1 MKYFRIKYGYGKNEF
16 FSVPETDV
24 AKAMYAMTRGTIFSC
39 SSGTVAGKSII
50 AITPDYHRFLGVNPD
65 YELQGEDFR
74 QIGNSK
80 MREFEEIIALSS
92 EKASAAL
99 PGGITRQLE
108 SQ

>member
-1 MKYFRIKYGYGKNEF
+1 
-16 FSVPETDV
+16 
-24 AKAMYAMTRGTIFSC
+24 
-39 SSGTVAGKSII
+39 
-50 AITPDYHRFLGVNPD
+50 
-65 YELQGEDFR
+65 
-74 QIGNSK
+74 